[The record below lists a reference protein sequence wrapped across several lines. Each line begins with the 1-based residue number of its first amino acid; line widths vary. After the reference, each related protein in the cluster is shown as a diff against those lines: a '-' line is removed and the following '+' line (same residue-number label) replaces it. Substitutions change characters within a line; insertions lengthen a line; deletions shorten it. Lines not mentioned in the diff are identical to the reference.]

1 MTIAI
6 KKELF
11 ACGENDLSAQINE
24 LVLPLALSRLRG
36 QLTMPGLITINTK
49 DESKKFGE
57 EVTVPAPVV
66 FGEADEFDPVE
77 GSKPSPINAEGVKVK
92 LDSHIYKEWTMS
104 DREFMAHAATNTL
117 PSAMEGA
124 VDSIALSINKKI
136 FNLYKDIGNFSGNL
150 TSVSPRDKKALIA
163 SRKVLQDN
171 KVLGPRNMVL
181 TSDTEADFL
190 LELSKVNETGDQTL
204 VNEGFIGRKF
214 GWNIYSDVQAPTHFA
229 GTASTVDGI
238 VTAGINLA
246 GSPVLRVAG
255 VDEGATFVRG
265 DIITIAG
272 GYSVSVAADVV
283 ADATGNV
290 EVPVVGGLKIPLIA
304 GVAVEVVG
312 THSVDLGFTP
322 AAFMAAF
329 RTLETPASTGG
340 TTISTMSDP
349 ITGIPLRL
357 LTWYESSTRSTH
369 WSLETFLGVK
379 TIDPVRAV
387 RMGGH

>member
-1 MTIAI
+1 MNIAI
-6 KKELF
+6 KEMF
-11 ACGENDLSAQINE
+11 VCGENDLSAQINE

-49 DESKKFGE
+49 DESKHFGE

-92 LDSHIYKEWTMS
+92 LDKHIYKEWTMS

-124 VDSIALSINKKI
+124 VDALAISMNKAI
-136 FNLYKDIGNFSGNL
+136 FSLYKDVGNFSGNL
-150 TSVSPRDKKALIA
+150 TSASPRDKKALIA

-171 KVLGPRNMVL
+171 KVLGPRNLVL

-229 GTASTVDGI
+229 GTASSVDGI
-238 VTAGINLA
+238 VTTGINLA

-272 GYSVSVAADVV
+272 GYSVSVAADVT
-283 ADATGNV
+283 ADDTGNV
-290 EVPVVGGLKIPLIA
+290 EVPVVGGLKLPLQP

-312 THSVDLGFTP
+312 THNVDLGFTP

-329 RTLETPASTGG
+329 RNLETPASSGG
-340 TTISTMSDP
+340 VTISSMSDP

-357 LTWYESSTRSTH
+357 LTWYNGSTRATH
-369 WSLETFLGVK
+369 WSLEMFFGVK
-379 TIDPVRAV
+379 TIDPGRAV

>member
-11 ACGENDLSAQINE
+11 VCGENDLSAQINE

-49 DESKKFGE
+49 DESKHFGE

-92 LDSHIYKEWTMS
+92 LDKHIYKEWTMS
-104 DREFMAHAATNTL
+104 DREFLAHAATNTL

-124 VDSIALSINKKI
+124 VDAIAVSINKAI
-136 FNLYKDIGNFSGNL
+136 FNLYKDIGHFSGNL
-150 TSVSPRDKKALIA
+150 ESVGSRDKQDLIA
-163 SRKVLQDN
+163 ARKVLQDN
-171 KVLGPRNMVL
+171 KVLGNRKLVL
-181 TSDTEADFL
+181 TSDTEADLL
-190 LELSKVNETGDQTL
+190 LEMSKVNETGDQTL

-214 GWNIYSDVQAPTHFA
+214 GFDIYSDVQAPTHVA
-229 GTASTVDGI
+229 GTASAVAGI

-265 DIITIAG
+265 DILNVAG
-272 GYSVSVAADVV
+272 GVSFSVAADVV

-290 EVPVVGGLKIPLIA
+290 EIPVVSGLSVPFVA
-304 GVAVEVVG
+304 GVAVEVAG
-312 THSVDLGFTP
+312 THNVDLGFTS

-329 RTLETPASTGG
+329 RMLETPATSGG
-340 TTISTMSDP
+340 VTISSMSDP

-357 LTWYESSTRSTH
+357 LTWYNGSTRATH
-369 WSLETFLGVK
+369 WSLESFFGVK
-379 TIDPVRAV
+379 TIDPARAL

>member
-11 ACGENDLSAQINE
+11 VCGENDLSSQINE

-49 DESKKFGE
+49 DESKHFGE

-92 LDSHIYKEWTMS
+92 LDRHIYKEWKMS
-104 DREFMAHAATNTL
+104 DREFMAHAAANTL

-124 VDSIALSINKKI
+124 VDSLALSINKAI
-136 FNLYKDIGNFSGNL
+136 FNLYKDVGNFSGNL
-150 TSVSPRDKKALIA
+150 GSVASRDKQDLIA
-163 SRKVLQDN
+163 ARKVLQNN
-171 KVLGPRNMVL
+171 KVLGGRKLVL
-181 TSDTEADFL
+181 TSDTEAELL
-190 LELSKVNETGDQTL
+190 LEMSKVNETGDQTL

-214 GWNIYSDVQAPTHFA
+214 GFDIYSDVQAPTHFA
-229 GTASTVDGI
+229 GTASAVNGI
-238 VTAGINLA
+238 VTTGINLA

-272 GYSVSVAADVV
+272 GYSVSVAVDVE

-290 EVPVVGGLKIPLIA
+290 EVPVVGGLKIPLVA
-304 GVAVEVVG
+304 GMAVEIVG
-312 THSVDLGFTP
+312 THNVDLGFTP
-322 AAFMAAF
+322 AAFIAAF
-329 RTLETPASTGG
+329 RLLETPVSANK
-340 TTISTMSDP
+340 TTIASMSDP
-349 ITGIPLRL
+349 ITGLPIRL
-357 LTWYESSTRSTH
+357 LTWYENSTRSTH
-369 WSLETFLGVK
+369 WSLETFFGVK
-379 TIDPVRAV
+379 TIDPARAV